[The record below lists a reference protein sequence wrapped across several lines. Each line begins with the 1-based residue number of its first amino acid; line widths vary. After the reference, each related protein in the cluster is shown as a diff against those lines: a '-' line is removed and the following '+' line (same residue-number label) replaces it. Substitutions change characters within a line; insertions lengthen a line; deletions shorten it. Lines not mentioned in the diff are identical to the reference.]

1 LHFAYTSKHW
11 QRNSRWHKNG
21 LLLALWDAFRAKQGK
36 KGQQLIAP
44 GIILSDEMLEMSCYA
59 DGTKNGL

>member
-1 LHFAYTSKHW
+1 MA
-11 QRNSRWHKNG
+11 QNG